1 MLVGGGTPSLE
12 LTHSPNNVVPTLF
25 LFSNFGEKIF
35 QDKFPKGWGID
46 YIQHFEYIG
55 LAPNDLLLT
64 ECEIA
69 LPNPIPNRILVTR
82 FPVPSLILYN
92 HLNTVYTFSCA
103 GVAVAGAP
111 GGVGSSFG
119 GIGAV

>member
-1 MLVGGGTPSLE
+1 MSLDPICKKA
-12 LTHSPNNVVPTLF
+12 LSILAQ
-25 LFSNFGEKIF
+25 KIF
-35 QDKFPKGWGID
+35 QDKFPEGWGID

-55 LAPNDLLLT
+55 LAPNDLLLI

-82 FPVPSLILYN
+82 LPVPSLTLHS

-103 GVAVAGAP
+103 GVTVAP

-119 GIGAV
+119 GIGVVC